1 MNERTVHAI
10 EIIRNWMVMNQ
21 YNTEESESSGNRD
34 QMDFYGSIIIFV
46 GFRVSDIF
54 SSAFIHNL

>member
-1 MNERTVHAI
+1 MKKILAI
-10 EIIRNWMVMNQ
+10 IITSLLLFLVI
-21 YNTEESESSGNRD
+21 S
-34 QMDFYGSIIIFV
+34 GSIIIFV